1 MTGDVR
7 SELLA
12 WLIDCAAAAALG
24 AAVVVSLAWWGRPLA
39 GMMAGVGVMLL
50 SLSLLQAIRPE
61 PKRFRLPLLDLPE
74 WDSILTS
81 DEPAGLEQP
90 VGGNVHWLRP
100 SPPPTMS
107 EQGRG
112 RPNRRAGKMDDNVV
126 LLSADASAA
135 LRNSLA
141 ELRRSLP

>member
-1 MTGDVR
+1 MV
-7 SELLA
+7 
-12 WLIDCAAAAALG
+12 DCAAAVALG
-24 AAVVVSLAWWGRPLA
+24 AAVAVSMAWWGQPLA
-39 GMMAGVGVMLL
+39 GMMAGAGVMLL

-61 PKRFRLPLLDLPE
+61 PKRFRLPPLDLPE
-74 WDSILTS
+74 WNSILIS
-81 DEPAGLEQP
+81 DEPIRLEQP
-90 VGGNVHWLRP
+90 VGGNVHRLQP
-100 SPPPTMS
+100 SPPPAMS

-112 RPNRRAGKMDDNVV
+112 RPNRRAGEVDGNVV